1 MGYNKYYNNNI
12 RPYQKNE
19 QIRWFRVDGRP
30 ICVKKCS
37 LTTVHL
43 VEVGI
48 QDVQGFPLLAQ
59 PAPTRT
65 TPWLVNLHLPATSPH
80 ANGTRH
86 LSH

>member
-37 LTTVHL
+37 LTTVTL
-43 VEVGI
+43 GGGGYPGCPG
-48 QDVQGFPLLAQ
+48 GF
-59 PAPTRT
+59 
-65 TPWLVNLHLPATSPH
+65 HF
-80 ANGTRH
+80 
-86 LSH
+86 